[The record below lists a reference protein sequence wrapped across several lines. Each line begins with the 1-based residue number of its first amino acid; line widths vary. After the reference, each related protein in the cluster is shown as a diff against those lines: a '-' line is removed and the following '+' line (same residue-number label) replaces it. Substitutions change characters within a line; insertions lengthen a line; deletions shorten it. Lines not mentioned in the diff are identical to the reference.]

1 MAEEHIQQSTA
12 MTPSIYDTHAPKL
25 QSLGYFTTCIGPGT
39 KAPQHVDRQTGQHVN
54 TPKWESRSTPNT
66 TPQPGCGIGLRC
78 GDGIVAID
86 ADRDDLILPV
96 MEAFPHALF
105 KRGRIGITALLRS
118 HVDVPSKDFKI
129 DGRNALQVL
138 SSGRQTVLPPTLHP
152 DTGAPYTWES
162 KFTLYEVQRDELPLL
177 PENYLELLKEMLGP
191 LGYVE
196 EPEVEHNDR
205 SEYEGDESPYKR
217 LNTFCLD
224 NLPMWVPQLGLYKL
238 RRLSG
243 RYPAYAAV
251 ADWRPSSKGRSLKE
265 RAQNLKIKRAGIYD
279 WGPNKSYSP
288 IDLVMAAKRM
298 TLEEAVEWLDQIVEY
313 SKSDVEVDF
322 ENLRS
327 SEGPSI
333 DPAEPHERGCKLRP
347 TPPIGTGAAWHF
359 GTPAPALPPM
369 LVPGLLPRKGYGYIG
384 GQWGTLKT
392 FITNDLAVAVATGGR
407 FAGQQVTMRGAVVQI
422 ELEGSHSELRLHAA
436 ANARGVGQGE
446 LPIVHL
452 RAAPQT
458 IMNNG
463 KPNPEWPKWSKDL
476 VRYAKEIAEFYELP
490 LALITLDPQNRLA
503 GFKDE
508 QSSSEGQIVSN
519 ALNTLWRQ
527 ADCLVLVVDHF
538 GKDAAAGLRG
548 TSVKETNP
556 LFVLGTG
563 ETKKDVHARRELEV
577 RKMRNG
583 PSGLAVPFWAEQRE
597 VTIKQEV
604 MQDNGVVAITD
615 LTEKTLTIR
624 WGDEMLPVE
633 ARRDDVRDPIKGQQ
647 RAALVL
653 LSQKAAAD

>member
-138 SSGRQTVLPPTLHP
+138 SSGRQTALPPTLHP

-322 ENLRS
+322 ENLGRRKV
-327 SEGPSI
+327 PASI
-333 DPAEPHERGCKLRP
+333 QLSHMSV
-347 TPPIGTGAAWHF
+347 AANLDL
-359 GTPAPALPPM
+359 LPPS
-369 LVPGLLPRKGYGYIG
+369 VRARPGISALQRRRFRPCSCLACSPGKATATSVANGEHLKPSSPMTSPSRWRQVEGLPVNKS
-384 GQWGTLKT
+384 
-392 FITNDLAVAVATGGR
+392 
-407 FAGQQVTMRGAVVQI
+407 TMRGAVVQI

-653 LSQKAAAD
+653 L